1 MSTAKP
7 RASERIAITGTSD
20 EAAFAI
26 DTNDGV
32 SLLIAS
38 IHFDTDDDDDDDD
51 IDDTAC
57 QSRVS

>member
-7 RASERIAITGTSD
+7 RASEPIAITGTSD
-20 EAAFAI
+20 DAAFAI

-38 IHFDTDDDDDDDD
+38 IHFDIDDDD
-51 IDDTAC
+51 IDDNDDELGQAYK
-57 QSRVS
+57 